1 LTTELLASLT
11 QKGEK
16 MAGGKIEVTVK
27 IDPSLIG
34 GYILTVGD
42 LQFDESVK
50 TKLSKIGSQLLDHS
64 YIPKIDLI

>member
-1 LTTELLASLT
+1 
-11 QKGEK
+11 